1 VIVVSGAELLGPGLR
16 SFDSV
21 LLELLDR
28 AMDEVQIAAYLMDP
42 WDELFTALRRTV
54 DRGVSLRLV
63 LNRMRQQDGRTV
75 RFLCGL
81 GSGGGRVSLHDFD
94 LPNSILHAKVVVVDR
109 RFALVGSANLGPGG
123 LHRNYEMGA
132 LLEGGD
138 AWRAAGVIDRLIGL
152 SRTFQ
157 CGRLH
162 DGSRP

>member
-28 AMDEVQIAAYLMDP
+28 ATSEVQIAAYLMDP

-54 DRGVSLRLV
+54 DRGVPVRLV

-81 GSGGGRVSLHDFD
+81 GSGRGRVSLHDFD
-94 LPNSILHAKVVVVDR
+94 LQDSILHAKVVVVDR
-109 RFALVGSANLGPGG
+109 RLALVGSANLGFGG

-132 LLEGGD
+132 LLEGSD
-138 AWRAAGVIDRLIGL
+138 AWRAAEVIDRLIGL
-152 SRTFQ
+152 SRIFH
-157 CGRLH
+157 CGRPH
-162 DGSRP
+162 GDSPP